1 MLPKSVAYKLISG
14 FRCSN
19 CLKDFDENSI
29 RIVRF
34 DEGLFVLK
42 ITCKNCSKSFG
53 LAFLGLGEEDIL
65 KTVSNGIKASPITYD
80 DVLDAHQYIQNLDE
94 NWKNFIQNTKIND

>member
-1 MLPKSVAYKLISG
+1 MLPKSVAHKLISG

-19 CLKDFDENSI
+19 CSKDFDENAI

-42 ITCKNCSKSFG
+42 ITCNNCSKSFG
-53 LAFLGLGEEDIL
+53 LAFLGLSEEDIL
-65 KTVSNGIKASPITYD
+65 KSVPNEIKASPITYD

-94 NWKNFIQNTKIND
+94 NWKKFIQNIKTNS